1 LGRGID
7 TMGFLADKYKRPISS
22 ACSSP
27 GHKRRGPTGTRGLD
41 DIRRFVYREP
51 RMTTGFTVEF
61 ATGGPPA
68 RGLCRDVS
76 DAGIRAE
83 FDDLIEVGSSGLLI
97 LRPPTGVLE
106 IPARVAYV
114 EKRQVGLFF
123 LFKTPWERRITNEF
137 IAAIAKVTGTSSI
150 APRP

>member
-1 LGRGID
+1 
-7 TMGFLADKYKRPISS
+7 
-22 ACSSP
+22 
-27 GHKRRGPTGTRGLD
+27 
-41 DIRRFVYREP
+41 
-51 RMTTGFTVEF
+51 MTTGFTVEF
-61 ATGGPPA
+61 ATGGPPF

-123 LFKTPWERRITNEF
+123 VFKTPWERRITNDF
-137 IAAIAKVTGTSSI
+137 IAAIAKVTGTSPI
-150 APRP
+150 VPRP